1 MHQDDLKEND
11 KFILFCKIALGK
23 TQARHSFPQT
33 EATTFAFSSVF
44 IFFLCLHLR
53 DLCLYPSSM
62 RESNAEKKTNRV
74 VCTECVTQFIM
85 SHAYVHSLAPGV
97 WIRIDFSADSA
108 VFLNADPAAD
118 LGPALQKC
126 CDQLKKNNFILSFC
140 CKLLSF

>member
-44 IFFLCLHLR
+44 IFLLCLHLR

-62 RESNAEKKTNRV
+62 RESNAEKKDKPRSMYWMRYAIYH
-74 VCTECVTQFIM
+74 E
-85 SHAYVHSLAPGV
+85 SR
-97 WIRIDFSADSA
+97 IRT
-108 VFLNADPAAD
+108 
-118 LGPALQKC
+118 
-126 CDQLKKNNFILSFC
+126 
-140 CKLLSF
+140 LLSPGGVDPHWFFGGFGCFSQCGSSCGFGSSVTKVLWPT